1 MIYVVIHS
9 FRHRALSSQPPGHL
23 GSSTH
28 LPSRAAHYKR
38 CSIAQSVAPSTVTV
52 GIDPLPSHPM
62 APHLARVFALLTIV
76 LTFLMGGCSATG
88 VLNAVT
94 TGNTYALSAGVA

>member
-1 MIYVVIHS
+1 
-9 FRHRALSSQPPGHL
+9 
-23 GSSTH
+23 
-28 LPSRAAHYKR
+28 
-38 CSIAQSVAPSTVTV
+38 
-52 GIDPLPSHPM
+52 M